1 MNNTMRLIGYQQA
14 GQGSISEFDDIIR
27 ANMSRHNSIFAMVYD
42 AFLLGII
49 YGKREERARRRGSRS

>member
-1 MNNTMRLIGYQQA
+1 MRLIGYQKIA
-14 GQGSISEFDDIIR
+14 PGVMAKLYDIIR
-27 ANMSRHNSIFAMVYD
+27 ANMDGHHSFADIAYD